1 MKEVVTVEHAAL
13 EPYTPD
19 GFTAALQEAIA
30 QLAPAHVLLP
40 HTYQTRDFAPKLAAR
55 LDRALIT
62 DVTAVK
68 AAGGET
74 AFVRPMFQ
82 GKLTADVVPQGPAPH
97 FVTFQI
103 GAFRVDQAAKG
114 PSPAP
119 VRALERRRWTPSA
132 IRQKPEAP
140 FQQAKQAV
148 DLSQAERI
156 VSVGRGIKEQANIAV
171 AQQLAEAL
179 GAEIAASRPICDA
192 GWLPMERQVGSSGQT
207 VAPKLYL
214 ALGIS
219 GAIQHLVGMKG
230 ANTVVAINK
239 DPDAP
244 IFEIADYGIVGDLFE
259 IVPAIIEAV
268 KDVTTGTQSSPSTQ
282 SRVFALRVSAVSAF
296 DRRGSCKRSRSGS
309 CCSRLRRRLRGA
321 GRAPRPADRRG
332 AQHLLPRPPRRPR
345 PRGSSSTS
353 CCSGGRFA
361 SGRSP
366 A

>member
-1 MKEVVTVEHAAL
+1 MILVIAEQRDGKLNRATWETIVGAQQLAKVSGAPITVLVPGAHAAAVGAELAAAQVTDIVTVEHAAL

-19 GFTAALQEAIA
+19 GFTATLQAVIGQLSPA
-30 QLAPAHVLLP
+30 QVLLP

-55 LDRALIT
+55 LDRALVT
-62 DVTAVK
+62 DVTAIKTV
-68 AAGGET
+68 GSDT

-82 GKLTADVVPQGPAPH
+82 GKLTADIVPQGPGPH
-97 FVTFQI
+97 FITFQI
-103 GAFRVDQAAKG
+103 GAYRVDQVAKG
-114 PSPAP
+114 SAAAP
-119 VRALERRRWTPSA
+119 VRALDVAVDAAA

-140 FQQAKQAV
+140 FQQARQAV

-156 VSVGRGIKEQANIAV
+156 VSVGRGIKEQTNIAL

-259 IVPAIIEAV
+259 IVPAMIA
-268 KDVTTGTQSSPSTQ
+268 
-282 SRVFALRVSAVSAF
+282 ALKA
-296 DRRGSCKRSRSGS
+296 
-309 CCSRLRRRLRGA
+309 
-321 GRAPRPADRRG
+321 
-332 AQHLLPRPPRRPR
+332 
-345 PRGSSSTS
+345 
-353 CCSGGRFA
+353 
-361 SGRSP
+361 
-366 A
+366 